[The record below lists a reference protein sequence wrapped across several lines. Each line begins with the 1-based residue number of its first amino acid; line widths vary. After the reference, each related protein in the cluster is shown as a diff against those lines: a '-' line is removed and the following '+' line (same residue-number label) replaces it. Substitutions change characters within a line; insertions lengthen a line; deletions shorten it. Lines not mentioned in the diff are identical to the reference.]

1 MLDISSDLVVFKALA
16 DSNRLRILDYLKK
29 GKSCACDL
37 SDNLGIPQTA
47 LSYHMRILCQAKLVK
62 SEQVGKWK
70 HYQLNDNANEQLQ
83 SKIDKYFHS
92 VNKLSSYQCKGV

>member
-1 MLDISSDLVVFKALA
+1 
-16 DSNRLRILDYLKK
+16 
-29 GKSCACDL
+29 
-37 SDNLGIPQTA
+37 
-47 LSYHMRILCQAKLVK
+47 MRILCQAKLVK